1 MKKQSKLACT
11 LLILCTTFAW
21 TGCSDDDNPIRN
33 TPTEDPT
40 PAEPANPDP
49 HAGHRAEGFWIVNED
64 WFGHDNGTVNRF
76 KRTGYTTLEPVYRAY
91 RAANDG
97 ETFGVT
103 TQFGAIW
110 GDNFYFTSK
119 QGNRLVVANARTLKR
134 KAVFTEIGGDGR
146 AFVGLTDRKAY
157 VGHNRGVAVFDIP
170 SLTITRQLEGISS
183 QTGDMRLAAGKVFVV
198 TQKEGLCV
206 VDADG
211 KEVLRLPL
219 KGDNGLG
226 SEWSTVNKQE
236 NWDDKYFWFPALP
249 VFEDACKPEFTA
261 DNMGLTAGHSGEFD
275 LNYYVKDDDNMPLD
289 MQFSVQ
295 TPADFPAKLT
305 VDGHRL
311 KVEAGSRKGTFT
323 FTLVVLSNGVRAE
336 KEMKLNVG

>member
-21 TGCSDDDNPIRN
+21 TGCSDDDDPIRN

-40 PAEPANPDP
+40 PAEPSDSDP

-119 QGNRLVVANARTLKR
+119 QGNRLVVADARTLKR

-206 VDADG
+206 VDPVTDQVLQRIDG
-211 KEVLRLPL
+211 KFYALTRSLDGRIWVAGKDGFLVINPETMQQTTRPYPDEAAIGSPWGAWRAGSLCASTHRNVLYWI
-219 KGDNGLG
+219 GGGGMVSSG
-226 SEWSTVNKQE
+226 STLY
-236 NWDDKYFWFPALP
+236 KY
-249 VFEDACKPEFTA
+249 E
-261 DNMGLTAGHSGEFD
+261 
-275 LNYYVKDDDNMPLD
+275 
-289 MQFSVQ
+289 
-295 TPADFPAKLT
+295 
-305 VDGHRL
+305 
-311 KVEAGSRKGTFT
+311 VEAGQPSLSSRPDRPR
-323 FTLVVLSNGVRAE
+323 RA
-336 KEMKLNVG
+336 MS

>member
-1 MKKQSKLACT
+1 MHIRIRLITYGWMLLCLLATACT
-11 LLILCTTFAW
+11 SIGFELPQGPQGPDGKSAYDLWKEEVDSGTAKPVFETGQTEKGDELMFHGTGVRVDPW
-21 TGCSDDDNPIRN
+21 TD
-33 TPTEDPT
+33 E
-40 PAEPANPDP
+40 
-49 HAGHRAEGFWIVNED
+49 
-64 WFGHDNGTVNRF
+64 
-76 KRTGYTTLEPVYRAY
+76 
-91 RAANDG
+91 
-97 ETFGVT
+97 
-103 TQFGAIW
+103 
-110 GDNFYFTSK
+110 
-119 QGNRLVVANARTLKR
+119 LVVTLTQSGYG
-134 KAVFTEIGGDGR
+134 VNY
-146 AFVGLTDRKAY
+146 AY
-157 VGHNRGVAVFDIP
+157 NWV
-170 SLTITRQLEGISS
+170 
-183 QTGDMRLAAGKVFVV
+183 
-198 TQKEGLCV
+198 CV
-206 VDADG
+206 LDADG

-275 LNYYVKDDDNMPLD
+275 LNDYVKDDDNMPLD